1 MMRIAGSAKLIVVSG
16 EWLTQDICI
25 LLTTDYSPLTIERHI
40 TLNIT
45 VVSNFNIVN
54 IQIKKQALI
63 IAH

>member
-16 EWLTQDICI
+16 EWLTQGICI

>member
-1 MMRIAGSAKLIVVSG
+1 MRTAGSAKLIVVSG
-16 EWLTQDICI
+16 EWLTQGICI